1 MGNVDGIAFDEDTRI
16 IDIEDGALPVFVT
29 ETPVTQIN
37 EYKVCNDWVLDI
49 ESWHVGD
56 EVVTITLGNKK
67 ATYMGIEHPAN
78 VLIDKAQLKSFL
90 QDLLK

>member
-56 EVVTITLGNKK
+56 DVVKITLGNKK